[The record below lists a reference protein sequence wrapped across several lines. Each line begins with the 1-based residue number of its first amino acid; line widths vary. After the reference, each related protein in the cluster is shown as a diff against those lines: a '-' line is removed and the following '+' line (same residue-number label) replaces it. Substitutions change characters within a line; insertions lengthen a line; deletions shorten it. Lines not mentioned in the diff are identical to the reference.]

1 MVVPCLHQGDTVVHG
16 VSSLGV
22 CLPIA
27 RTRVYI
33 TNWAQQVSCRQNPG
47 TQGQGSDGSP
57 LALGTV
63 DHDLD
68 DDDDVIG
75 RATRDVPMQIGSHPR
90 AAYIYHNGY
99 VHQGVGQTLGFSYP
113 SHILTL

>member
-1 MVVPCLHQGDTVVHG
+1 MFTYRQDPCLHHEQGTTG
-16 VSSLGV
+16 GMSSE
-22 CLPIA
+22 
-27 RTRVYI
+27 
-33 TNWAQQVSCRQNPG
+33 PG
-47 TQGQGSDGSP
+47 YPGSGPGSDGSP

-90 AAYIYHNGY
+90 ADNIYIITGTSTKGWVRHW
-99 VHQGVGQTLGFSYP
+99 GF
-113 SHILTL
+113 HIRLIY